1 MAWANTVGNRNS
13 APMTRETRSTRSTRM
28 KTGPLGTRMYDETW
42 LRAVSS
48 LCLASTFGVAK
59 PGLGLAQ
66 MVANNGL
73 LREKTADSGVSGGKG
88 GFSKGNQRERKL
100 LEHRAGI
107 ELRGSVR
114 ASAGGGGNVTE
125 RVCAHFHTH
134 VTCDKYVLVGSHDMW
149 PVHPTIPSFSST
161 LQNSL
166 FPFFFSSSY

>member
-1 MAWANTVGNRNS
+1 MRTI
-13 APMTRETRSTRSTRM
+13 
-28 KTGPLGTRMYDETW
+28 
-42 LRAVSS
+42 SS
-48 LCLASTFGVAK
+48 LFRGSTIGVAK
-59 PGLGLAQ
+59 PRLGLAQ
-66 MVANNGL
+66 TVADEDRL
-73 LREKTADSGVSGGKG
+73 SERTANSSVSGGKG
-88 GFSKGNQRERKL
+88 GFSKGNQRERKA

-107 ELRGSVR
+107 ELRGSGR

-134 VTCDKYVLVGSHDMW
+134 VTSDKYVLVGSHDMW